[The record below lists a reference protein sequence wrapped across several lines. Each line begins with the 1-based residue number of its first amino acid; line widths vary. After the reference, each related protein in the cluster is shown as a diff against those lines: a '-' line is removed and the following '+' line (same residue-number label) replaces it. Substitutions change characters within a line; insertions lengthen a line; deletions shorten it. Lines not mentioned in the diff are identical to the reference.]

1 MNKLDLLQ
9 MKPIL
14 ENIFKNT
21 ISQKLAFRIHRRLL
35 NRFWKAMAQNI
46 RWQMEMQENELDL
59 SDSIRELIADL
70 EDLQSLID

>member
-35 NRFWKAMAQNI
+35 NRFWKVMEQNVC
-46 RWQMEMQENELDL
+46 LYFDT
-59 SDSIRELIADL
+59 L
-70 EDLQSLID
+70 EAEAGLIDSMQTLLDDIQDLL

>member
-35 NRFWKAMAQNI
+35 NRFWKVMEQNV
-46 RWQMEMQENELDL
+46 RLYFDT
-59 SDSIRELIADL
+59 L
-70 EDLQSLID
+70 EAEAGLIDSMQTLLDDIQDLL

>member
-21 ISQKLAFRIHRRLL
+21 ISQKPAFRIHRRLL
-35 NRFWKAMAQNI
+35 NRFWKVMEQNVS
-46 RWQMEMQENELDL
+46 LYFDT
-59 SDSIRELIADL
+59 L
-70 EDLQSLID
+70 EAEAGLIDSMQTLLDDIQDLL